1 MPIIKIFKGNIA
13 DQLYSEQNII
23 KTKSK
28 DLQIKKQQMEIC
40 KRDMEKITLSESLVQ
55 VAKNQVYAL
64 TQISAFMDFV
74 NSSDNQNSEI
84 TELYNT
90 INPNYDSDD
99 TETNLFAQFDYVL
112 TNKENNEYK
121 NDDSEVLSLKEWY
134 PYLYQKSYS
143 DYYALYS
150 EISVHQ
156 INIHKIANDAIG
168 TVDLRHNEVDIV
180 MAIAKNISNSVNKLV
195 DFASE
200 YFGSNTEKI
209 NNIVNE
215 VGAQEQLMCSRY
227 MRNID
232 EDYEIVPVTF
242 DVSCDLAVGNTITI
256 GFDEVA
262 KIVVSTNVPGTFEL
276 DEQHYVYIDGV
287 KRETATIT
295 VNSTGVTHEFVIKN
309 TNDSLSSNVIYDI
322 FATFT
327 PTDEENYQVYN
338 YNILSTNG
346 DEIDITRSNMLFNVN
361 LKPIEIKTLTSISWK
376 DSVCQY
382 SAAYPERQH
391 YMLNCNYESS
401 DGKLKTGV
409 IEAPKSQIEAFAHS
423 NEDSTYSYIQ
433 SSYASNKITDF
444 YTSIG
449 QYDLYYTLNSKRTDQ
464 PMVVTII

>member
-1 MPIIKIFKGNIA
+1 
-13 DQLYSEQNII
+13 
-23 KTKSK
+23 
-28 DLQIKKQQMEIC
+28 MEIC

-180 MAIAKNISNSVNKLV
+180 MAIAENISNSVNKLV

-200 YFGSNTEKI
+200 YFGSNAEKI

-215 VGAQEQLMCSRY
+215 VGAQEQVMCSRY

-242 DVSCDLAVGNTITI
+242 DVSCDLAVGNTIAI

-262 KIVVSTNVPGTFEL
+262 KIVVSTNVP
-276 DEQHYVYIDGV
+276 
-287 KRETATIT
+287 
-295 VNSTGVTHEFVIKN
+295 
-309 TNDSLSSNVIYDI
+309 
-322 FATFT
+322 
-327 PTDEENYQVYN
+327 
-338 YNILSTNG
+338 
-346 DEIDITRSNMLFNVN
+346 
-361 LKPIEIKTLTSISWK
+361 
-376 DSVCQY
+376 
-382 SAAYPERQH
+382 
-391 YMLNCNYESS
+391 
-401 DGKLKTGV
+401 
-409 IEAPKSQIEAFAHS
+409 SQ
-423 NEDSTYSYIQ
+423 
-433 SSYASNKITDF
+433 
-444 YTSIG
+444 
-449 QYDLYYTLNSKRTDQ
+449 LVL
-464 PMVVTII
+464 V